1 MESARV
7 RLYVQKE
14 RKQMVSEKDIE
25 RINFLARKSKNEGLS
40 PSEKD
45 EQQKLRKAYV
55 EAFKA
60 NLKSQLD
67 NVEIVDK

>member
-1 MESARV
+1 
-7 RLYVQKE
+7 
-14 RKQMVSEKDIE
+14 MVSEKDIE
-25 RINFLARKSKNEGLS
+25 RINFLARKAKNEGLS

>member
-1 MESARV
+1 
-7 RLYVQKE
+7 
-14 RKQMVSEKDIE
+14 MVSEKDIE
-25 RINFLARKSKNEGLS
+25 RINFLARKSKNEGLTA
-40 PSEKD
+40 SEKE

>member
-1 MESARV
+1 
-7 RLYVQKE
+7 
-14 RKQMVSEKDIE
+14 MVSEKDIE

>member
-1 MESARV
+1 
-7 RLYVQKE
+7 
-14 RKQMVSEKDIE
+14 MVSEKDIE
-25 RINFLARKSKNEGLS
+25 RINFLAQKSKNEGLS

>member
-1 MESARV
+1 
-7 RLYVQKE
+7 
-14 RKQMVSEKDIE
+14 MVSEKDIE
-25 RINFLARKSKNEGLS
+25 RINFLAQKSKNEGLS
-40 PSEKD
+40 PSEKE

-67 NVEIVDK
+67 NIEVVDK